1 MNWLHRHYCSSSRW
15 RRTLDGL
22 VPWALDG
29 VSLGDHVLE
38 LGPGPGQVTPMLLS
52 RRARVTAIDRDPTMA
67 TALRL
72 RRSGGAAIVRGD
84 ATTLPFAVGT
94 FSAVVA
100 FTMLHHIPTTALQDR
115 LFHEA
120 FRALRPGGVFVGMDP
135 RMSLGLRLV
144 HLGDTCV
151 PLAPETISRRLAAA
165 GFHHIAVEARSGY
178 VKFSGTRGSL

>member
-1 MNWLHRHYCSSSRW
+1 MNWLHRHYCSSSHW

-52 RRARVTAIDRDPTMA
+52 RRARVTCIDRDPTMVDA
-67 TALRL
+67 FRL
-72 RRSGGAAIVRGD
+72 QRIGGAAIVRGD
-84 ATTLPFAVGT
+84 GTILPFAIAT

-100 FTMLHHIPTTALQDR
+100 FTMLHHLPTAALQDR

-135 RMSLGLRLV
+135 RTSVGLRLV
-144 HLGDTCV
+144 HLGDNCV
-151 PLAPETISRRLAAA
+151 PVEPETIGLRLAAA
-165 GFHHIAVEARSGY
+165 GFHDIAVQARSRY
-178 VKFSGTRGSL
+178 VRFSGTA